1 MVPSELQVVSTDL
14 GERREREAAK
24 HTRTRAILGE
34 HARRGKLPSRG
45 LSSVSHMRVCFARFF
60 ASSITRYHSRSR
72 FFHVGTDF
80 SLFC

>member
-1 MVPSELQVVSTDL
+1 MVLSELQVVSSDF

-24 HTRTRAILGE
+24 HTRARAVLGE
-34 HARRGKLPSRG
+34 HARRGELPSLG
-45 LSSVSHMRVCFARFF
+45 LSSVSHVRVCFARFF
-60 ASSITRYHSRSR
+60 ASSIIRYHSQSR

>member
-1 MVPSELQVVSTDL
+1 MVLSELRVVSTDV

-34 HARRGKLPSRG
+34 HARREELPSRG
-45 LSSVSHMRVCFARFF
+45 LSSVSYVRVCFARFF
-60 ASSITRYHSRSR
+60 ASSIIRCHTQSR